1 MDESRFFERID
12 KIDNIEILSMLICDK
27 YNIGKYIAS
36 KIVEI
41 GYEDFNLII
50 NTSSGKLFAKIF
62 RNSRNDVEVENVAK
76 RAYIA
81 GKSGIRS
88 PKVLEN
94 IEQNIITYIN
104 YNNSRFRLILMEYVE
119 GKNFFE
125 LNRKATLEE
134 LTDIADLAASF
145 SKVDYKPE
153 FIYDSWAIPNFI
165 KEFDKKRN
173 YISKEY
179 IKIITE
185 IYNEFKTIN
194 YQNLPKSFTHGDISL
209 MNVIKDKND
218 KLWVVDYSVSNFG
231 VRLNEIVVSSS
242 NYGIIEGKKEESE
255 NRIRYMFERWA
266 KNVNASDVE
275 KIAFKK
281 LFRVQNA
288 IYIMNP
294 LYEIARGNNSA
305 ENKKNFEIGKLGLT
319 LDVNMK

>member
-104 YNNSRFRLILMEYVE
+104 YNNSRFRLILMVDVE

-194 YQNLPKSFTHGDISL
+194 YQDLPKSFTHGDISL

-305 ENKKNFEIGKLGLT
+305 ENTKNLEI
-319 LDVNMK
+319 